1 MQFLETSIII
11 VLLIGGILNMAKKSK
26 DYFGLPW
33 IVSVL
38 LALFLGPLMG
48 ILTRISEKKFVA
60 AIVRLLLGWNI
71 LWLIDFI
78 LVLIGK
84 PILRLINC

>member
-1 MQFLETSIII
+1 
-11 VLLIGGILNMAKKSK
+11 MAKKGK

-38 LALFLGPLMG
+38 LALFCAPLMG
-48 ILTRISEKKFVA
+48 IITRLMEKKFIA
-60 AIVRLLLGWNI
+60 TILRIFLGWNI

-84 PILRLINC
+84 PILRVVNC